1 MMLKDKRIVLGI
13 SGGIAAY
20 KAAELTRE
28 FVRRQASVKVIMT
41 KNALEFITP
50 LTLQTLS
57 GNPVYTDMFSLAR
70 PSEITHIS
78 LADFADLLIVAP
90 ASANV
95 IARIAAGLADDL
107 LTTVILATKA
117 PILICPAM
125 NTNMM
130 ANPVVKENIGRLS
143 ERGFHLMDPD
153 WGELA
158 CKVEGRGRLPETAE
172 IADEAEA
179 ILTAKDLAG
188 ERVLVTAGPTR
199 EPFDPVRYIT
209 NYSSGKMGYALA
221 RCARNRGA
229 DVVLISG
236 PTALTSPRGVRFISV
251 SSAAQMHVAVMN
263 ELDAATV
270 VIKAA
275 AVADYRPST
284 LSDRKI
290 KKKEGGLKIELER
303 NTDIIA
309 EVGKKKG
316 NRILVGFAM
325 ESHDL
330 IENAT
335 AKLLEKNMDFIV
347 ANDVTQEGAGFQA
360 DTNIVKILDSTG
372 VIGEYPLMDK
382 LDVAG
387 KILDKVR
394 QIRIAK
400 GS

>member
-1 MMLKDKRIVLGI
+1 
-13 SGGIAAY
+13 
-20 KAAELTRE
+20 
-28 FVRRQASVKVIMT
+28 
-41 KNALEFITP
+41 
-50 LTLQTLS
+50 
-57 GNPVYTDMFSLAR
+57 MFSLER

-78 LADFADLLIVAP
+78 LADFADLLILAP

-95 IARIAAGLADDL
+95 VGRIAAGLADDL

-130 ANPVVKENIGRLS
+130 DNPIVKENIGRLS
-143 ERGFHLMDPD
+143 ERGFYFMDPE

-158 CKVEGRGRLPETAE
+158 CKVEGRGRLPEISE

-179 ILTAKDLAG
+179 ILTTKDLSA
-188 ERVLVTAGPTR
+188 EKILVTAGPTR

-236 PTALTSPRGVRFISV
+236 PTSLKNPRGVRFVSV
-251 SSAAQMHVAVMN
+251 FSAAEMRDAVMD
-263 ELDAATV
+263 ELDASTV

-275 AVADYRPST
+275 AVADYRPAKISE
-284 LSDRKI
+284 RKI
-290 KKKEGGLKIELER
+290 KKTQGGLTIELER
-303 NTDIIA
+303 NPDIIA

-316 NRILVGFAM
+316 NRILIGFAM

-335 AKLLEKNMDFIV
+335 AKMMEKNMDFIV
-347 ANDVTQEGAGFQA
+347 ANDVTQDGAGFQA
-360 DTNIVKILDSTG
+360 DTNIVKILDRRG
-372 VIGEYPLMDK
+372 NIGEYPLMDK
-382 LDVAG
+382 MDVAD
-387 KILDKVR
+387 KILDRIR
-394 QIRIAK
+394 QIRMLKTRK
-400 GS
+400 GKHSKG

>member
-1 MMLKDKRIVLGI
+1 MMLKDKRILLGI
-13 SGGIAAY
+13 TGGIAAY

-28 FVRRQASVKVIMT
+28 FVRWRASVKVVMT
-41 KNALEFITP
+41 KNAMEFITP

-57 GNPVYTDMFSLAR
+57 GNPVYTDMFSLER

-78 LADFADLLIVAP
+78 LADYADILIIAP

-95 IARIAAGLADDL
+95 IGRIAAGLADDL

-130 ANPVVKENIGRLS
+130 DNPVVKDNIARLS
-143 ERGFHLMDPD
+143 ERGFYFMDPE

-158 CKVEGRGRLPETAE
+158 CKVEGRGRLPDAVE
-172 IADEAEA
+172 IADEAET
-179 ILTAKDLAG
+179 ILTAKDLVG
-188 ERVLVTAGPTR
+188 ERILVTAGPTR

-236 PTALTSPRGVRFISV
+236 PTALTRPRGVRFIPV
-251 SSAAQMHVAVMN
+251 SSAAQMRDAVME
-263 ELDAATV
+263 ELDTATA

-275 AVADYRPST
+275 AVADYRPSV
-284 LSDRKI
+284 LSERKI
-290 KKKEGGLKIELER
+290 KKKEGGLTIDLER

-325 ESHDL
+325 ESHNL

-335 AKLLEKNMDFIV
+335 AKMLEKNMDFIV
-347 ANDVTQEGAGFQA
+347 ANDVTQEGAGFQT
-360 DTNIVKILDSTG
+360 DTNIVKILDRSG
-372 VIGEYPLMDK
+372 GIGEYPLMDK
-382 LDVAG
+382 QDVADR
-387 KILDKVR
+387 ILDR
-394 QIRIAK
+394 IRLIRTAK
-400 GS
+400 NS

>member
-1 MMLKDKRIVLGI
+1 MLKDKRIVLGI

-125 NTNMM
+125 NNNMM

-143 ERGFHLMDPD
+143 ERGFHFMDPD

-209 NYSSGKMGYALA
+209 N
-221 RCARNRGA
+221 
-229 DVVLISG
+229 
-236 PTALTSPRGVRFISV
+236 
-251 SSAAQMHVAVMN
+251 
-263 ELDAATV
+263 
-270 VIKAA
+270 
-275 AVADYRPST
+275 
-284 LSDRKI
+284 
-290 KKKEGGLKIELER
+290 
-303 NTDIIA
+303 
-309 EVGKKKG
+309 
-316 NRILVGFAM
+316 
-325 ESHDL
+325 
-330 IENAT
+330 
-335 AKLLEKNMDFIV
+335 
-347 ANDVTQEGAGFQA
+347 
-360 DTNIVKILDSTG
+360 
-372 VIGEYPLMDK
+372 
-382 LDVAG
+382 
-387 KILDKVR
+387 
-394 QIRIAK
+394 
-400 GS
+400 